1 MTQRISKTY
10 RSTNET
16 QIEVAVNLDGT
27 GVSQIN
33 TGLGFL
39 DHMLDAFSRHSGIDI
54 TLQCDGD
61 LVIDDHHSIEDC
73 ALALGHTI
81 DKALGDRIGITRF
94 SSAYAPLDESLVRVV
109 IDFSGRSF
117 SSIELGFVR
126 EMIGQV
132 ATENITHF
140 FESLAMN
147 MRATLHIDLIR
158 GRNDHHKAE
167 AAFKALALAMRDAIR
182 ITRGDTIPSTKGT
195 LS

>member
-16 QIEVAVNLDGT
+16 QIEATVNLDGT

-81 DKALGDRIGITRF
+81 DEALGNRTGITRF
-94 SSAYAPLDESLVRVV
+94 SSAYAPLDESLARVV
-109 IDFSGRSF
+109 IDFSGRSYA
-117 SSIELGFVR
+117 SIELGFVR
-126 EMIGQV
+126 EMIGRV

-182 ITRGDTIPSTKGT
+182 ITQGDTIPSTKGT